1 MKLKIV
7 QAGEPVL
14 RQTARRLA
22 AEEIQS
28 PHIQQLIELMRETMR
43 DAPGVG
49 LAAPQ
54 VGESVQVMVI
64 EDRAEYQQLLSPE
77 RLAEREREPVPFT
90 VIINPTLTPL
100 DQSPRLFPEGCLSLA
115 GFVALTPR
123 HAAVRVTG
131 LNEQAEPVTIEARGW
146 YARILQH
153 ETDHLLGRLYLDS
166 MLARSFMHETQYRKY
181 WQRLSVEELCAALDL
196 EAPLAAPAVGTR
208 DRGESSSQESR

>member
-14 RQTARRLA
+14 RETARPLSDD
-22 AEEIQS
+22 EIRS
-28 PHIQQLIELMRETMR
+28 DRIQQLIELMRETMR

-54 VGESVQVMVI
+54 IGESLQLVVI
-64 EDRAEYQQLLSPE
+64 EDRAEYHQSLSPE
-77 RLAEREREPVPFT
+77 RLAEREREPVPFH
-90 VIINPTLTPL
+90 VLANPILTPL
-100 DQSPRLFPEGCLSLA
+100 DESPRLFIEGCLSLP

-131 LNEQAEPVTIEARGW
+131 LNERAEPVTIEARGW

-153 ETDHLLGRLYLDS
+153 EIDHLHGRLYIDR
-166 MLARSFMHETQYRKY
+166 MLSRSFMHESQYRRH
-181 WQRLSVEELCAALDL
+181 WLGLSVSEMCAALDL
-196 EAPLAAPAVGTR
+196 PLTPA
-208 DRGESSSQESR
+208 